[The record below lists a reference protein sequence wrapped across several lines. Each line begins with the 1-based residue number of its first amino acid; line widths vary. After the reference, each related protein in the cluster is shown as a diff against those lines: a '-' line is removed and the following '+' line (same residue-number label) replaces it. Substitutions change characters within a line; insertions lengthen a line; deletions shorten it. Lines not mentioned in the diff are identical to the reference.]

1 MAYLTKQQ
9 VVADFKLN
17 YIPLI
22 KDAPLSV
29 KEQAWDIL
37 LGSLHGDNKI
47 SKSQKNTWKFPKKE
61 LNL

>member
-22 KDAPLSV
+22 KDAPLSI
-29 KEQAWDIL
+29 KEQAWDLL
-37 LGSLHGDNKI
+37 LGSLYDDHKI
-47 SKSQKNTWKFPKKE
+47 SQSQKNTWKFPKKE
-61 LNL
+61 LSL